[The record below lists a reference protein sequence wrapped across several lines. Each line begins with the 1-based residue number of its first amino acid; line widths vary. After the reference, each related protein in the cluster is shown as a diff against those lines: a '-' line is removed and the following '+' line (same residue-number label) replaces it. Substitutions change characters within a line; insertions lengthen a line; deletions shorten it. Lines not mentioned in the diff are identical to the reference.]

1 MAKDSYE
8 FAYMRKTEKRKIHAA
23 KFILLASMLTS
34 LWSLIDGDYSGHYA
48 AVAAPY
54 YDGSTVLAA
63 AFGYINLL
71 HIRSELTEI
80 FEHPLDFKGKEFM
93 IASLILL
100 TFGMYKQFS

>member
-1 MAKDSYE
+1 MDKDSYE
-8 FAYMRKTEKRKIHAA
+8 FTYMSDTEKRKIVLA
-23 KFILLASMLTS
+23 KIILGLSLFAS